1 MKNKGENVSIRDT
14 IRLIDYYD
22 NNIPHIQIENTRYI
36 SENAITSFMETSGIQ
51 SEGIII
57 RKLKEDNHTN
67 MYVVTEDS
75 DIGLFMAILEALNV
89 TDINDINHL
98 DQISGFIFDKI
109 YTLIGR
115 KKFNNIQQLDERIK
129 KCQDLLDSIDEE
141 IARIDRIKN
150 GGDKKEEKLSNA
162 KFISMYIRKL
172 ISGVV
177 FDIGKPLAVAEKI
190 TPFGMVTSGTKL
202 AYNFSSLTLSIV
214 NYRVF
219 LKANYAK
226 IDSVKKSLEA
236 IKKKYETKEAAK
248 TDKEKN
254 NNESKK

>member
-1 MKNKGENVSIRDT
+1 MSIRDT

-22 NNIPHIQIENTRYI
+22 NNIPHIQIENTRYV
-36 SENAITSFMETSGIQ
+36 SENAITSFMEMSGVQ
-51 SEGIII
+51 SESMVI
-57 RKLKEDNHTN
+57 RRLNEEYNTDTH
-67 MYVVTEDS
+67 VVTEDS

-109 YTLIGR
+109 FTLIRR
-115 KKFNNIQQLDERIK
+115 KQFNNIQQLDERIK
-129 KCQDLLDSIDEE
+129 KCTDLLDSITEE
-141 IARIDRIKN
+141 IARIDKIKN
-150 GGDKKEEKLSNA
+150 GEDKKENQLSNS

-172 ISGVV
+172 LSSVV

-190 TPFGMVTSGTKL
+190 TPWGMVVAGTKI
-202 AYNFSSLTLSIV
+202 AYNFSSLTVSIV
-214 NYRVF
+214 NYRAF

-226 IDSVKKSLEA
+226 IDSIRKTLEGM
-236 IKKKYETKEAAK
+236 KKKYEVKNDKK

-254 NNESKK
+254 DNESKK

>member
-1 MKNKGENVSIRDT
+1 MSIRDT

-236 IKKKYETKEAAK
+236 IKKKYETKEVAK